1 MRRWVSASNA
11 SSSSFP
17 CSLFWDFQLLEKI
30 TASSLSGCFLGEN
43 RFSKDSFFWLQRLAF
58 IAHCSPVYLFHFFS
72 QLPDTFFPQSSH
84 IALELFSPV
93 SSRQVGAFSQTS
105 RHLQSHLAKLSTEP
119 FFTFTITSRLLTVR
133 ICLSPFC

>member
-1 MRRWVSASNA
+1 MSLLPLFLAHCFGI
-11 SSSSFP
+11 SSFWRKSLQRP
-17 CSLFWDFQLLEKI
+17 CQVVFF
-30 TASSLSGCFLGEN
+30 F

-58 IAHCSPVYLFHFFS
+58 IAHCSLVYLFHFFS

-93 SSRQVGAFSQTS
+93 SSRQVRAFSQTS

-119 FFTFTITSRLLTVR
+119 FFTFTTTSRLLTVR